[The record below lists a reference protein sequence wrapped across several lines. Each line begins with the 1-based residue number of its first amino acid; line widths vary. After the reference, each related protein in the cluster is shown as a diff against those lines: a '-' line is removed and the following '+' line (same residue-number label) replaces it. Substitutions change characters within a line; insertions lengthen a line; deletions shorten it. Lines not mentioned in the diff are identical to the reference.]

1 MWRRRGVRM
10 RGLVLGGGGRH
21 DGLMATAI
29 RGEIAVTE
37 TGAHAGDPTG
47 KTEMPADSRSH
58 PRDRSRH
65 CIS

>member
-1 MWRRRGVRM
+1 VRM

-37 TGAHAGDPTG
+37 NRGTRRRSTA
-47 KTEMPADSRSH
+47 KTEMPADSR
-58 PRDRSRH
+58 
-65 CIS
+65 